1 MYRRAIGRRIGG
13 ALRTAKDRVASAW
26 PLRGSSRLAWALLAM
41 CFAASASAALV
52 VRAGAQ
58 RDAVRAFDVDATT
71 IESNVA
77 ISLKRADD
85 VAVALATTLAT
96 ERRAMTNSGLA
107 RWYAGVSAGGR
118 YPGLLGFTYIRY
130 VPAARLAQFAADVR
144 VFPSGRR
151 AGYCLVALSASPGLQ
166 SAEVNKL
173 VPAGADLDICA
184 IQGGNVLTATR
195 DSGQLSAVVVTLAPQ
210 GRVLNISVPVYSA
223 PSTPATIAERRARIL
238 GWALAQFSVGSV
250 LGDAANLSGRGRAD
264 RLAP

>member
-144 VFPSGRR
+144 VFPSGAALATVWWRCRR
-151 AGYCLVALSASPGLQ
+151 RPVC
-166 SAEVNKL
+166 
-173 VPAGADLDICA
+173 
-184 IQGGNVLTATR
+184 
-195 DSGQLSAVVVTLAPQ
+195 
-210 GRVLNISVPVYSA
+210 RVLR
-223 PSTPATIAERRARIL
+223 STSSCRRARTWIS
-238 GWALAQFSVGSV
+238 ARS
-250 LGDAANLSGRGRAD
+250 RAGTS
-264 RLAP
+264 